1 MSGGGREEATVAAGD
16 GNSDR
21 VGLMNGGSGGGGG
34 LNEILD
40 VNAKPHK
47 ASGVRFRTTAL
58 KT

>member
-1 MSGGGREEATVAAGD
+1 MAAGD

-21 VGLMNGGSGGGGG
+21 VGLMNGGSGGGGGG